1 MELTFKRHAQPAIRG
16 AWLVHGAGCSS
27 SMQGRLQTCALF
39 RLLKVKTLNSEDK
52 SADQSKLIVFTK
64 TRRCTDNGW
73 RWNSDFACWLTPRGA
88 VLWVYPQIQRN
99 AQKLL
104 EEGAH
109 SKKKSTHLIQILFQV
124 WFRHYDKLNQ
134 NHSSGFCRLTAP
146 ERPPNVF
153 GLERCDHCMELKPSY
168 IHRTKCSIKIR
179 ELTRTSVK
187 VQRTERELATNQ
199 GLSEFSE
206 ISQRQLTRHNN
217 HAHHNKVNLL

>member
-1 MELTFKRHAQPAIRG
+1 MKLWFCLLTHTERG
-16 AWLVHGAGCSS
+16 RSLSLPTDSEKCTEATGGSC
-27 SMQGRLQTCALF
+27 
-39 RLLKVKTLNSEDK
+39 TL
-52 SADQSKLIVFTK
+52 
-64 TRRCTDNGW
+64 
-73 RWNSDFACWLTPRGA
+73 
-88 VLWVYPQIQRN
+88 
-99 AQKLL
+99 
-104 EEGAH
+104 
-109 SKKKSTHLIQILFQV
+109 KKKSTHLIQILFQV

-168 IHRTKCSIKIR
+168 IHRTKRSIKIR

-206 ISQRQLTRHNN
+206 ISQRQLTSHNN
-217 HAHHNKVNLL
+217 HAHHNKVHTGSFTVTVNVCFVLFFFNLALIA